1 MLGRNK
7 GQSEEGRGDMARG
20 MGENDEGA
28 ISIIAAGMT
37 IIGDCETGGTVRIE
51 GRVEGTVRAGKSV
64 VVGRGGEVVGDI
76 LTQDAVVSGRV
87 CGNILAES
95 RLELQATSDIQG
107 EIRSRRVKLDEGA
120 RFNGE
125 LHIEESTAA
134 DRKRPKPVAATPSAT
149 PASSTSTTA
158 ATSSDK
164 DGKSSDNAKPV
175 GASATD
181 RR

>member
-95 RLELQATSDIQG
+95 RLELQATSEIQG

-125 LHIEESTAA
+125 LHIEESAA
-134 DRKRPKPVAATPSAT
+134 GERKRPKPVTATASS
-149 PASSTSTTA
+149 ASSTSTPSTA
-158 ATSSDK
+158 SDK
-164 DGKSSDNAKPV
+164 DGKSNDNARPV
-175 GASATD
+175 GASAAERT
-181 RR
+181 